1 MHTSKISL
9 GSLRRKAHPWHLV
22 DGLGPVL
29 VFHNLHGWR
38 QVSRTACLRF
48 AIFNTKIAVLHR
60 RPTHSAH
67 SHPHRCAGPAT
78 VTLLLP
84 PSTVPV
90 AQCFILSPVS
100 YTAGFSV
107 IIFLLIYF
115 FTMMK
120 ISCDS
125 HVLRNHF
132 FVLFPIVIFSLI
144 SSISSPS

>member
-60 RPTHSAH
+60 APVTQTAH
-67 SHPHRCAGPAT
+67 TFSTQSPASLRGSCDRDT
-78 VTLLLP
+78 ASSSFHCSCCSVLH
-84 PSTVPV
+84 
-90 AQCFILSPVS
+90 PVS
-100 YTAGFSV
+100 RILHSRVFSHN
-107 IIFLLIYF
+107 ISFDILFHNDENFL
-115 FTMMK
+115 
-120 ISCDS
+120 
-125 HVLRNHF
+125 
-132 FVLFPIVIFSLI
+132 
-144 SSISSPS
+144 